1 MSFATAEDKKENKEN
16 IDLSTLKGK
25 VSYGIGL
32 NIGSVLKN
40 QGMNL
45 DNVDPK
51 ILGRAIADV
60 FEGKEPLV
68 SPATLQLAMQEFQRN
83 MAKAQKTKAEQS
95 RKAGDKYL
103 AENKKKK
110 GVIVTKSGLQYEIIK
125 KGDGATP
132 KSSDTVK
139 THYHGTLIDGTV
151 FDSSVA
157 RDMPATFPVGRVIA
171 GWTEALQ
178 LMKVGDKWK
187 LTIPSELAYGK
198 RGSPP
203 KIAPD
208 SVLVFEIELLGI
220 E

>member
-1 MSFATAEDKKENKEN
+1 MKHLTTCLITLAAGVAFMSFATAEDKKENKEN

-95 RKAGDKYL
+95 RKSGDNYL
-103 AENKKKK
+103 AKNKK
-110 GVIVTKSGLQYEIIK
+110 S
-125 KGDGATP
+125 
-132 KSSDTVK
+132 
-139 THYHGTLIDGTV
+139 
-151 FDSSVA
+151 
-157 RDMPATFPVGRVIA
+157 RVQLSISA
-171 GWTEALQ
+171 ALV
-178 LMKVGDKWK
+178 M
-187 LTIPSELAYGK
+187 
-198 RGSPP
+198 
-203 KIAPD
+203 
-208 SVLVFEIELLGI
+208 
-220 E
+220 